1 MSARILT
8 FEEIDDPMP
17 TRNRAERRKRA
28 RHHRRA
34 HGAWRAAVHR
44 EALLTERAWARTHG
58 AWKRSDCW
66 FRRRQWLAERMY
78 DAWQAKRALPPRPH
92 FQTLSA
98 WMAAQR

>member
-58 AWKRSDCW
+58 AWKRSDCR

-78 DAWQAKRALPPRPH
+78 DAWQAIKETRAL
-92 FQTLSA
+92 FQ
-98 WMAAQR
+98 R